1 MQPTPTPRLVRSS
14 QNILLRQLS
23 AADQMLLEPVIEE
36 VFVECGVSLIRSGD
50 PLDALYF
57 PDLALVAL
65 EEEIGD
71 GRRLE
76 VGVVGLEGLLG
87 WPLLLGTDSTAHT
100 ATVRM
105 KPGRLLCLG
114 IEAARAAC
122 AQSATLAAALLRY
135 VGMVLA
141 QMASSV
147 AANLQH
153 ALEQRLARFLLMRH
167 DRIGGDL
174 LPLQHQEIA
183 DSLNA
188 RRASITDRLH
198 VLQGERL
205 IRCNRGRILIRDREA
220 LERFAGQAYGSAEAR
235 YRALIAPFGKSVV
248 AA

>member
-1 MQPTPTPRLVRSS
+1 MQLTPATRLVKSS
-14 QNILLRQLS
+14 RNILLRQLS
-23 AADQMLLEPVIEE
+23 AADQALLEPHVRE
-36 VFVECGVSLIRSGD
+36 VSIECGASVIRTGD

-65 EEEIGD
+65 EEDVGD

-87 WPLLLGTDSTAHT
+87 WPLLLGTDSTTHT
-100 ATVRM
+100 ATVCM
-105 KPGRLLCLG
+105 TPGRLLRLG
-114 IEAARAAC
+114 VDAVRAAC
-122 AQSATLAAALLRY
+122 AESTTLAAALLRY
-135 VGMVLA
+135 VGTVLM

-147 AANLQH
+147 AATLQH

-174 LPLQHQEIA
+174 LRLQHREIA

-198 VLQGERL
+198 ILEGERL
-205 IRCNRGRILIRDREA
+205 IRCNRGRVLIRDREA
-220 LERFAGQAYGSAEAR
+220 LECFAGQAYGSAEAR
-235 YRALIAPFGKSVV
+235 YRALIAPFGKSVASV
-248 AA
+248 